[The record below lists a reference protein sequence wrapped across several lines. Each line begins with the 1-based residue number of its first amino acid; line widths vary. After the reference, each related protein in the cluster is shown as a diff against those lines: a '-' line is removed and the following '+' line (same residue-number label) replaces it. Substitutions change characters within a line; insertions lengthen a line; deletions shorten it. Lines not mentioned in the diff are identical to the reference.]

1 MQNKP
6 ARLFGF
12 SSAVLFAVAWACLGP
27 AWAQEQDQ
35 DAATLPDY
43 AGALGAPLVER
54 DARSGEMRPL
64 DGAEIDARAR
74 KVNPKRGEK
83 QRAQAAGVNR
93 AIHAMPAT
101 AADARRQ
108 AKQVNGRG
116 TTIFTSREEI
126 TPIYGVRGANGRLV
140 ITHSTGAT
148 PSDSA
153 R

>member
-1 MQNKP
+1 
-6 ARLFGF
+6 
-12 SSAVLFAVAWACLGP
+12 
-27 AWAQEQDQ
+27 
-35 DAATLPDY
+35 
-43 AGALGAPLVER
+43 
-54 DARSGEMRPL
+54 MRPL
-64 DGAEIDARAR
+64 DGAEIDARAQ
-74 KVNPKRGEK
+74 KVNPKRGGE

-126 TPIYGVRGANGRLV
+126 APIYGVRDAKGRLV
-140 ITHSTGAT
+140 ITHSPGAT
-148 PSDSA
+148 LNDNA